1 MSTEMIPFTQAGYDR
16 LNAELEN
23 LKKVERPKVIE
34 EIATAR
40 AHGDLKE
47 NAEYHAA
54 REKQG
59 FIEGRIAILEDQIAR
74 ANVLS
79 FEGKGVEDV
88 RFSAIVTVEDLE
100 SGEERKLHIVGD
112 LEADISEGRI
122 SIGSPLAKALLG
134 KRVDDEVEVKVPKGI
149 VEYLIT
155 SVEYE

>member
-1 MSTEMIPFTQAGYDR
+1 MNKRNYRPKRKQNQKSPSQRNSNIR
-16 LNAELEN
+16 NN
-23 LKKVERPKVIE
+23 SKWERPNSESIQTV
-34 EIATAR
+34 
-40 AHGDLKE
+40 
-47 NAEYHAA
+47 
-54 REKQG
+54 
-59 FIEGRIAILEDQIAR
+59 EGRHAVREDQIAR

-79 FEGKGVEDV
+79 FEGKGVDDV
-88 RFSAIVTVEDLE
+88 RFSAFVVVEDLE